1 MAATMT
7 TLNETMN
14 NGPWDITTLTQL
26 NQLITKD
33 YIELVGETM
42 KQDED
47 EFEDSFNERY
57 NSEVD
62 YICLVTATKLV
73 DTMKQTM
80 EIIKYVTEKGD
91 EFGLDVPTDPH
102 KLIRLYTY
110 FYLDEKKADRNAALG
125 WDSDARE
132 EVKKEIAEKQ
142 QKEMRQKAEEM
153 LLGCKELTENVRG
166 YIKTLSVED
175 QEEIDSILDKIID
188 IQSKYK

>member
-132 EVKKEIAEKQ
+132 EVKKEIQ
-142 QKEMRQKAEEM
+142 
-153 LLGCKELTENVRG
+153 
-166 YIKTLSVED
+166 
-175 QEEIDSILDKIID
+175 
-188 IQSKYK
+188 